1 MPVTNPIAKAV
12 NMAGGQSAVARKLN
26 ITPQAVGAWVRSGRI
41 PAVRVLELEALAAVG
56 AKKLRRKPVTRHE
69 LSPKLYPLAA

>member
-1 MPVTNPIAKAV
+1 MPSINPIAKAV
-12 NMAGGQSAVARKLN
+12 TMAGGQSAVARELK

-41 PAVRVLELEALAAVG
+41 PAERVLELEALAIAG

-69 LSPKLYPLAA
+69 LSPKLYPVAA